1 MISLVYF
8 LFLLYV
14 IKNLFNIIDELLFVI
29 SMIIIDRY
37 SITNGVLYAMLVGSK
52 RAING
57 ITEIVF
63 LW

>member
-52 RAING
+52 RVING